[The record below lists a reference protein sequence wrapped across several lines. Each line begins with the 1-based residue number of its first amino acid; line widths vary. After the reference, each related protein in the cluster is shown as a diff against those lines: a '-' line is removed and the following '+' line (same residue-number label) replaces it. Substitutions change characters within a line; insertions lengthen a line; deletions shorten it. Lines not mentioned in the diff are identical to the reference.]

1 MLIIPA
7 MHIVEGRC
15 SRLPDGRPGTEH
27 AYPDDPALMARV
39 WRGENA
45 KALHVSAAESEDA
58 ERVLDCLRR
67 ICAAVDI
74 PVQFEAAGRD
84 EHFIATLLE
93 EVGLYRCMLDAQTSM
108 HEMEA
113 ELLLARF
120 GPRKVVAS
128 VRCPAVTASVGEQD
142 ALLRSAQ
149 QLIKHGFQRVVLDLR
164 AWTEGPPE
172 SFLHS
177 LCERT
182 MLSVTLF
189 GGVRHY
195 HDLKLVQS
203 LHPRKID
210 SIILDEAVYSNA
222 FPCQAIWRLAEER
235 MISRNTFP

>member
-27 AYPDDPALMARV
+27 AYPGDPALMARV

-45 KALHVSAAESEDA
+45 KALHVSAAEHEDA

-67 ICAAVDI
+67 ICAGVDI
-74 PVQFEAAGRD
+74 PVQFDAAGRD
-84 EHFIATLLE
+84 EHFIAALIE
-93 EVGLYRCMLDAQTSM
+93 EVGLYRCMLDAETSM
-108 HEMEA
+108 HEMAA

-120 GPRKVVAS
+120 GPRKIVAS
-128 VRCPAVTASVGEQD
+128 LCCSADMASDERE

-149 QLIKHGFQRVVLDLR
+149 QLMKHGFQRVVLDLR

-172 SFLHS
+172 TFLHS

-195 HDLKLVQS
+195 RDLKLVQS